1 MHKRKTTKL
10 TNTKSCEYF
19 YHKYETKYEEHV
31 VKTKDKFLQTQK
43 SQKHRQQDDI
53 KSVLLC
59 RALSI
64 ITTHSASVTHSTTHS
79 TPSTHSVSHHSVSV
93 TSHLLIHSLCLSH
106 QSPTQSPTWP
116 QPPTQS
122 TTRPQSPTQSV
133 TRSHPPTQSPTRPQ
147 SPLRKSITWNSTKA
161 AVFSSS
167 SDSGD
172 DTSVSKHICDN
183 SRVESHAL

>member
-1 MHKRKTTKL
+1 MKIKKVMHKRKTTKL

-93 TSHLLIHSLCLSH
+93 TSHLLSHPLGLNHPLSQPLGLSH
-106 QSPTQSPTWP
+106 PLSQSLGLIHPL
-116 QPPTQS
+116 
-122 TTRPQSPTQSV
+122 
-133 TRSHPPTQSPTRPQ
+133 SHPLDLSHHYVRASHGIRQKPLFLAVAVTVVMTPASPNIFVTTVEW
-147 SPLRKSITWNSTKA
+147 SPMLY
-161 AVFSSS
+161 
-167 SDSGD
+167 D
-172 DTSVSKHICDN
+172 
-183 SRVESHAL
+183 